1 MEGLEGGKGEVEG
14 EEREGVE
21 LVEEEGREM
30 EEIND
35 EELMPSVTFL
45 VKTSF
50 CGKMFIINTTTS
62 VEFDQNMW
70 CLSQNLTDVVVFNI

>member
-14 EEREGVE
+14 EERDGVE

-45 VKTSF
+45 IDTAVIYSCSF
-50 CGKMFIINTTTS
+50 CS
-62 VEFDQNMW
+62 EVS
-70 CLSQNLTDVVVFNI
+70 CLKCSSTLYDLLLLLYIR

>member
-45 VKTSF
+45 IDTAVIFSFSF
-50 CGKMFIINTTTS
+50 CS
-62 VEFDQNMW
+62 EVS
-70 CLSQNLTDVVVFNI
+70 CLKCFSML